1 MTATGVPE
9 ELAEVARELALL
21 VTEASD
27 GQISPADALAEPESL
42 SLLGLTSLGHVRLI
56 QAVERRY
63 GIVVEP
69 DDDPAALETVP
80 ALAEYVRQHGHG

>member
-1 MTATGVPE
+1 MTATGVPQE
-9 ELAEVARELALL
+9 LTELAQELAGL

-27 GQISPADALAEPESL
+27 GQIDPADALAEPESL

-56 QAVERRY
+56 PAVARRY
-63 GIVVEP
+63 GIVVDP

-80 ALAEYVRQHGHG
+80 ALAEYVRQRGLG